1 MNVVL
6 IYAPMD
12 DDYYTDGVND
22 CLPLGLLALY
32 NYAIKVCKLDVNID
46 IIDGEYYSLE
56 QILNL
61 LPQYNMVCVQSM
73 MASYKNTLKILNE
86 AKKYNITTVLGG
98 HHATQLC
105 QSIMKNRHSV
115 LDCIMT
121 SDGEQTFVDLI
132 LNKPWKDINNLAYMD
147 YENGKVIIN
156 KNEKFPINDNLI
168 LEIDNKLFEQYK
180 RIPVRDSKLERLEV
194 LTSFRSYSH
203 KGCSNRENSQYCFFC
218 GRADAGVRFKTPENY
233 IKELEYLVTIPT
245 IKYIFEIGD
254 DFLQNEDW
262 LREVAVLYQRKLKDS
277 KVLLKIFARAN
288 RVNENVVKYL
298 KMLNITE
305 VAIGFES
312 GSDKILS
319 NINKNAT
326 TADNINAAKILYQ
339 NNIDTIASYVI
350 GLPGEDIESLDMTY
364 EQAKYIRELA
374 IKHIGRPPQEI
385 IANIIEVNPGAP
397 AFQLLKKA
405 MPGKYENQD
414 LLGIKETQNDYFKVV
429 FNLADDDKVAD
440 FRKLLINYGHKI
452 NSLGNYSYRAGWT
465 MEDIMNE

>member
-1 MNVVL
+1 
-6 IYAPMD
+6 
-12 DDYYTDGVND
+12 
-22 CLPLGLLALY
+22 
-32 NYAIKVCKLDVNID
+32 
-46 IIDGEYYSLE
+46 
-56 QILNL
+56 
-61 LPQYNMVCVQSM
+61 
-73 MASYKNTLKILNE
+73 
-86 AKKYNITTVLGG
+86 
-98 HHATQLC
+98 
-105 QSIMKNRHSV
+105 
-115 LDCIMT
+115 MT
-121 SDGEQTFVDLI
+121 GDGEQTFVDLI
-132 LNKPWKDINNLAYMD
+132 QNKPWREISNLVYMD
-147 YENGKVIIN
+147 YEKGKVAVN
-156 KNEKFPINDNLI
+156 KSEKFSINDNLI
-168 LEIDNKLFEQYK
+168 LDIDYKLFEQYK
-180 RIPVRDSKLERLEV
+180 RTPIRDSKLERLEV

-233 IKELEYLVTIPT
+233 IKELEYLATIPT

-262 LREVAVLYQRKLKDS
+262 LREVAVLYQRKLKYS

-288 RVNENVVKYL
+288 RVNETIVKYL

-326 TADNINAAKILYQ
+326 TADNITAAKILYE
-339 NNIDTIASYVI
+339 NNIDTIASYVM
-350 GLPGEDIESLDMTY
+350 GLPGENVESLDMTY
-364 EQAKYIRELA
+364 DQARYIRELA

-397 AFQLLKKA
+397 AFHLLKKA
-405 MPGKYENQD
+405 MPDKYAGQD

-429 FNLADDDKVAD
+429 FNLKEDQDV
-440 FRKLLINYGHKI
+440 FNYRKLLINYGEKI

-465 MEDIMNE
+465 MEDITNE

>member
-32 NYAIKVCKLDVNID
+32 NYAIKVCKLDINID

-56 QILNL
+56 QTLAL
-61 LPQYNMVCVQSM
+61 LPQYNLVCVQSM
-73 MASYKNTLKILNE
+73 MASYKNTLKILEE
-86 AKKYNITTVLGG
+86 AKKYNIITTLGG

-105 QSIMKNRHSV
+105 RDIMANRSNV
-115 LDCIMT
+115 LDCIMIG
-121 SDGEQTFVDLI
+121 DGEKTFVDLI
-132 LNKPWKDINNLAYMD
+132 LEKPFKDINNLVYMD
-147 YENGKVIIN
+147 HETGKVIVN
-156 KNEKFPINDNLI
+156 KIKNFPINDNLVV
-168 LEIDNKLFEQYK
+168 EIDDKLYDQYK
-180 RIPVRDSKLERLEV
+180 RTPVRDSKLERLEI

-218 GRADAGVRFKTPENY
+218 GRADVGVRFKKPENY
-233 IKELEYLVTIPT
+233 IKELEYLATIPT

-254 DFLQNEDW
+254 DFLQDEDW
-262 LREVAVLYQRKLKDS
+262 LKEVASLYQRKLKNS
-277 KVLLKIFARAN
+277 NVKLKIFARAN

-312 GSDKILS
+312 GSDVILS

-326 TADNINAAKILYQ
+326 TADNINAAKILYK
-339 NNIDTIASYVI
+339 NNIDTVASYVL
-350 GLPGEDIESLDMTY
+350 GLPGENEESLNMTI
-364 EQAKYIRELA
+364 EQARYIRELA
-374 IKHIGRPPQEI
+374 ILHIGRPPQEI

-397 AFQLLKKA
+397 AFNVLKKA
-405 MPGKYENQD
+405 MPEKYVGQD
-414 LLGIKETQNDYFKVV
+414 LLDIKGTQNDYFKVV
-429 FNLADDDKVAD
+429 FNLKDDEEVVK
-440 FRKLLINYGHKI
+440 FRKHLIGFGLKI

-465 MEDIMNE
+465 MEDIAND